1 MENKGYVIMQ
11 MKFGRHCDYKYASD
25 RGIEKTSPSFK
36 PKYVGPIVIG
46 PIDQTDDEY
55 KKSCQF
61 IINKNQNSR
70 GRKYDTVYYLVP
82 KEKMPK
88 IDPVSIKEF
97 YSRSTQEEYM
107 SDFFNSNAYLKAL
120 KDSNVLNKCKNLK
133 DLDECIHTKFCY
145 LEPSDYSMLGFPCL
159 DIDSLIDM
167 ESSIDTIAINIIVE
181 DFDTNLEELEDGLDK
196 EDFEKLKSELSNL
209 DKTVGGIKEHIM
221 KIRSMVDEDG
231 FYINKKG
238 KKDEKR

>member
-1 MENKGYVIMQ
+1 M
-11 MKFGRHCDYKYASD
+11 
-25 RGIEKTSPSFK
+25 
-36 PKYVGPIVIG
+36 
-46 PIDQTDDEY
+46 DDEY

-61 IINKNQNSR
+61 IINKNQSSM

-88 IDPVSIKEF
+88 TDPVLIKEF

-120 KDSNVLNKCKNLK
+120 KDSGVLDKCKNLK

-159 DIDSLIDM
+159 DIESLNDM
-167 ESSIDTIAINIIVE
+167 ESSIDTIAINVIVA
-181 DFDTNLEELEDGLDK
+181 DFGTNLEELEDGIDK
-196 EDFEKLKSELSNL
+196 EDLEKLKSEVSNL
-209 DKTVGGIKEHIM
+209 DKTVASIKECIC
-221 KIRSMVDEDG
+221 KIKTKIDDDG
-231 FYINKKG
+231 FYINKK
-238 KKDEKR
+238 

>member
-1 MENKGYVIMQ
+1 MENKGYIIMQ
-11 MKFGRHCDYKYASD
+11 MKFGKYCDYRYSSD
-25 RGIEKTSPSFK
+25 RGIEKDSPSFK
-36 PKYVGPIVIG
+36 PKYVGPIVVGSIS
-46 PIDQTDDEY
+46 QMDDEY

-61 IINKNQNSR
+61 IINKNQNSM

-88 IDPVSIKEF
+88 TDPVLIKEF

-120 KDSNVLNKCKNLK
+120 KDSTVLDKCKNPR

-159 DIDSLIDM
+159 DIESLNDM
-167 ESSIDTIAINIIVE
+167 ESSIDTIAINVIVA
-181 DFDTNLEELEDGLDK
+181 DFGTNLEELEDGIDK
-196 EDFEKLKSELSNL
+196 EDLEKLKSEVSNL
-209 DKTVGGIKEHIM
+209 DKTVASIKECIC
-221 KIRSMVDEDG
+221 KIKTKIDDDG
-231 FYINKKG
+231 FYINKK
-238 KKDEKR
+238 